1 MKIQTKLT
9 IGSCSL
15 IAFALILTSLAI
27 SYSSGNKSSEV
38 LEQLTL
44 KKLTSIRELTAHAIR
59 NYFVEIKGLIQITS
73 SDPRIIQATKSFRES
88 YTNYEGSATN
98 LPDTSKQKRLLKDY
112 YDNQYGKEYKRING
126 EAIES
131 QSLIEQLSPN
141 SLALQYQYI
150 ADNQHPLGSKELLD
164 QVPNDGS
171 LYSSTHG
178 EFHPHTRELLYHFG
192 FYDIFIVDIE
202 TGHIIYS
209 VFKELDYATSLI
221 NGPYANTGIAEAF
234 NKSAQAT
241 DQEYTY
247 LTDIAS
253 YPPSYNAGAAF
264 ISSPIYDGSEKIGVL
279 IFQVAIDKTNTIM
292 SHNLEWERAGL
303 GKTGETIL
311 VGKDKKLRSDS
322 RHLLEDKDSFIQ
334 LLTEQKLEDQKTIE
348 LINQLESNYHLQT
361 IDIPPVDK
369 ALQGDTGEMTFEKY
383 TGESVLA
390 SYAPVK
396 VLNQTWVLISEMDL
410 SEATSESAV
419 LVKNINTTAISTA
432 IIAIAIC
439 SLIAFT
445 LSSLLMKPLHNIIQ
459 LVKDL
464 ADGDGDLCTRLDNHS
479 RDETG
484 ELARLIN
491 QFIEKIQRL
500 VSSIGQ
506 EAKNLQSISK
516 TMESISS
523 QNANGAQQQLSAS
536 QQVNQSIGE
545 MSLAAVEAAESASNA
560 EQAASQ
566 AMKASDDGAHLMS
579 STKNAIGTVATT
591 VEDAVST
598 IKELENTSE
607 TIGSVV
613 GVINGI
619 AEQTNLLALNAAIEA
634 ARAGE
639 QGRGFA
645 VVADEVRALASRTQ
659 ESTLE
664 INSIIEK
671 LQQNANTAVSV
682 MHSGH
687 TAVNTCVQEADKAQQ
702 ALLNIQTQIA
712 DINEMNLRIAAS
724 AEEQSAVSDHVK
736 DNVSEITSISNEN
749 SEGASIAIDKAKEM
763 SESIKALN
771 QSMGQFKIDD
781 CNNL

>member
-15 IAFALILTSLAI
+15 IAFALILTSLSI
-27 SYSSGNKSSEV
+27 SYNAGNKSSEV

-44 KKLTSIRELTAHAIR
+44 KKLTSIRELTSHAISD
-59 NYFVEIKGLIQITS
+59 YFLETKGLIQITS
-73 SDPRIIQATKSFRES
+73 SNPRIIQATQSFRKA
-88 YTNYEGSATN
+88 YANYQTSAAN
-98 LPDTSKQKRLLKDY
+98 LPSAAEQKKALKDY
-112 YDNQYGKEYKRING
+112 YDNQYGEEYKRING
-126 EAIES
+126 ATIDT

-141 SLALQYQYI
+141 SLALQYQHI
-150 ADNQHPLGSKELLD
+150 ANNQHPLGNKELLD
-164 QVPNDGS
+164 QVSNDGS
-171 LYSSTHG
+171 LYSNTHG

-192 FYDIFIVDIE
+192 FYDIFIVDIQS
-202 TGHIIYS
+202 GHIIYS

-221 NGPYANTGIAEAF
+221 DGPYANTGIAEAF
-234 NKSAQAT
+234 NQSAQAT

-247 LTDIAS
+247 LTDIS
-253 YPPSYNAGAAF
+253 NYPPSYDAGAAF
-264 ISSPIYDGSEKIGVL
+264 LSSPIYKGTEKIGVL
-279 IFQVAIDKTNTIM
+279 IFQVAIDKINSIM
-292 SHNLEWERAGL
+292 SHHLEWERAGL

-322 RHLLEDKDSFIQ
+322 RQLLEDKDNFIK
-334 LLTEQKLEDQKTIE
+334 LLTAQKQEDQQTIDR
-348 LINQLESNYHLQT
+348 INQLESNYNLQT
-361 IDIPPVDK
+361 IDIPPVEN
-369 ALQGDTGEMTFEKY
+369 ALQGNSGEMAFEKY
-383 TGESVLA
+383 TGENVLA
-390 SYAPVK
+390 SYAPVQ
-396 VLNQTWVLISEMDL
+396 VLNQTWALISEMDL
-410 SEATSESAV
+410 SEATSDSEV
-419 LVKNINTTAISTA
+419 LVKNINTTAVSTA
-432 IIAIAIC
+432 LIAIVIC
-439 SLIAFT
+439 SLITFG
-445 LSSLLMKPLHNIIQ
+445 LSKLIMRPLNNIIR

-464 ADGDGDLCTRLDNHS
+464 ADGDGNLCTRLNNHNK
-479 RDETG
+479 DETG
-484 ELARLIN
+484 ELAQLIN
-491 QFIEKIQRL
+491 QFIEKIQFL

-506 EAKNLQSISK
+506 EAKNLQGISQ
-516 TMESISS
+516 TMESISI
-523 QNANGAQQQLSAS
+523 QNANGAQQQLNAS

-545 MSLAAVEAAESASNA
+545 MSLAAVESAESASSA

-566 AMKASDDGAHLMS
+566 AMKASDEGAQLMS

-687 TAVNTCVQEADKAQQ
+687 NAVNTCVQEANKAQQ
-702 ALLNIQTQIA
+702 ALLNIQTQIS

-724 AEEQSAVSDHVK
+724 AEEQSAVSEHVK
-736 DNVSEITSISNEN
+736 DNVAEITNISNEN
-749 SEGASIAIDKAKEM
+749 SEGATIAIDKAKEM
-763 SESIKALN
+763 SKSIKALN
-771 QSMGQFKIDD
+771 QSMGQFIIDD
-781 CNNL
+781 CN